1 MKDSRDAHFEVS
13 LREFDL
19 FSTME
24 NLVLHFY
31 DYRVGGKTIKFEEFI
46 TSIVKYV
53 SFLFTRSYIYR
64 SCKSKQIVPYNFTFL
79 LTILLLMN

>member
-19 FSTME
+19 FSTKILFFISMIIE
-24 NLVLHFY
+24 SE
-31 DYRVGGKTIKFEEFI
+31 IKYCERSMFL
-46 TSIVKYV
+46 
-53 SFLFTRSYIYR
+53 SFLQDRI